1 MKILKIAVSKS
12 LESYAPMQWPTIEL
26 TSKLNGA
33 ELAAIVISSENQL
46 EYHIAKTLQQ
56 KSMLPIPIVQV
67 DLQQPAKEITT
78 AIDQAAQS
86 YERRMVPRFLTD
98 LVDFAQQ
105 RPISFTTPGHHNGRY
120 NEKHPAGVIFNRF
133 FGKNLLY
140 ADTSDTVA
148 ELGDTMTHAGSP
160 LEAEQKTAEVYHAD
174 KAYFCPNG
182 TTGSND
188 ICASAVLRPGDLV
201 LFDRNNHKS
210 LYNGALIMNGA
221 QPVYIPT
228 DRNALGL
235 IGEMDPR
242 FLTEDRL
249 RKEAAKVDPQK
260 AQQKRPFR
268 MAVIQAETYDGVFY
282 NAQWM
287 LKRIGKLCDYVLFD
301 CAWGGFEQFIAMM
314 NPLSPLSQ
322 QLGPEDPGILVTE
335 SLHKQQTGM
344 GSASQI
350 LKKDSHIK
358 GQDRYVDHK
367 HFNNAYLKYVTSS
380 YNYPL
385 YASMT
390 VNPYMAGGQWNY
402 AWWDEI
408 LKRGIEWRKR
418 LIRESKLFRPL
429 VPIKVDGRKWEDI
442 PTDELSKNLNYWKLS
457 TDSFWHGFKHAAREE
472 AIIDPL
478 KLTIVTPGI
487 DVENEKYTDSGIP
500 GAVVAE
506 FLTEHRI
513 LKAKADLNS
522 LLFLLTPG
530 DTTSD
535 LDDLMTALLE
545 FEQLY
550 LSNAPLEKVL
560 PVLANEYSERYQGY
574 TIKQLCDEM
583 HAYYRDHQTFTL
595 QQELFEKDQMQQ
607 YPMTPFD
614 ADLAFRH
621 NHSELCDLEEVEG
634 RIALEGALPYPP
646 GVFIVAPGER
656 WRKVD
661 CDYFKTLVGAMER
674 FDGFVPEIQGVY
686 YQKDENGKIHVQ
698 CEVLKEKPDIK

>member
-1 MKILKIAVSKS
+1 MKILKIAIPKS
-12 LESYAPMQWPTIEL
+12 LENYAPKQWPTTEL
-26 TSKLNGA
+26 NEKLAGA
-33 ELAAIVISSENQL
+33 ELAAIVVSNGNQI
-46 EYHIAKTLQQ
+46 EASIAKAIQTQSRLP
-56 KSMLPIPIVQV
+56 LPIVKVDVQ
-67 DLQQPAKEITT
+67 QSAKKITSEIN
-78 AIDQAAQS
+78 QAAQT
-86 YERRMVPRFLTD
+86 YEQQMVPRFLTD
-98 LVDFAQQ
+98 LINFAQQ
-105 RPISFTTPGHHNGRY
+105 RPVSFTTPGHHNGRY

-133 FGKNLLY
+133 FGDNLLY

-160 LEAEQKTAEVYHAD
+160 LEAEQKTAEIYHAD

-188 ICASAVLRPGDLV
+188 ICASAILRPGDLV

-221 QPVYIPT
+221 KPVYIPT

-235 IGEMDPR
+235 IGEMDPH
-242 FLTEDRL
+242 FLTENQL

-282 NAQWM
+282 NAKWM
-287 LKRIGKLCDYVLFD
+287 LERIGKLCDYVLFD

-314 NPLSPLSQ
+314 EPLSPLSQ
-322 QLGPEDPGILVTE
+322 PLGPDDPGILVTE

-390 VNPYMAGGQWNY
+390 VNPYMAGGQWNH

-418 LIRESKLFRPL
+418 LIRESQLFRLL
-429 VPIKVDGRKWEDI
+429 VPTKIGGRQWEDI
-442 PTDELSKNLNYWKLS
+442 PTDELAANVKDWQLS
-457 TDSFWHGFKHAAREE
+457 TDNLWHGFKHAVADE
-472 AIIDPL
+472 AMIDPM
-478 KLTIVTPGI
+478 KLTVITPGI
-487 DVENEKYTDSGIP
+487 DVENEKYTDNGIP

-530 DTTSD
+530 DTASD
-535 LDDLMTALLE
+535 LDALMTALLE
-545 FEQLY
+545 FERLY
-550 LSNAPLEKVL
+550 LLDAPLEQVL
-560 PVLANEYSERYQGY
+560 PALTEQYAKRYDGY

-583 HAYYRDHQTFTL
+583 HAYYRDHQTFRL
-595 QQELFEKDQMQQ
+595 QQELFEKEQMQRYAMQ
-607 YPMTPFD
+607 PME

-621 NHSELCDLEEVEG
+621 NQSELCDLEKVEG
-634 RIALEGALPYPP
+634 RIAMEGALPYPP

-661 CDYFKTLVGAMER
+661 CNYFQTLVGAMER

-686 YQKDENGKIHVQ
+686 YHKDKNGKIRVE
-698 CEVLKEKPDIK
+698 CEVLKEK

>member
-1 MKILKIAVSKS
+1 MKILKIAAPKS
-12 LESYAPMQWPTIEL
+12 LMQYVPSQWPTTEL
-26 TSKLNGA
+26 AAEINGA
-33 ELAAIVISSENQL
+33 ELAAIVISTENSQEL
-46 EYHIAKTLQQ
+46 ELATNIKQA
-56 KSMLPIPIVQV
+56 SMLDIPVVSV
-67 DLQQPAKEITT
+67 DITKNPT
-78 AIDQAAQS
+78 DISQEIDQAAQE
-86 YERRMVPRFLTD
+86 YEQKMVPRFLTD
-98 LVDFAQQ
+98 LVDFADQ

-120 NEKHPAGVIFNRF
+120 NEKHPAGVVFNRF
-133 FGKNLLY
+133 FGKNMLY

-160 LEAEQKTAEVYHAD
+160 LEAEQKTAEVYNAD

-188 ICASAVLRPGDLV
+188 ICASAILRPDDLV

-221 QPVYIPT
+221 KPVYIPT

-235 IGEMDPR
+235 IGEMDPQ
-242 FLTEDRL
+242 FLTEERL
-249 RKEAAKVDPQK
+249 RAEAAKVDPEK
-260 AQQKRPFR
+260 AKQKRPFR

-287 LKRIGKLCDYVLFD
+287 LERIGKLCDYVLFD
-301 CAWGGFEQFIAMM
+301 CAWGGFEQFITMM
-314 NPLSPLSQ
+314 KPLSPLTQ
-322 QLGPEDPGILVTE
+322 ELGPDDPGILVTE

-358 GQDRYVDHK
+358 GQERYVDHK

-390 VNPYMAGGQWNY
+390 INPYIASGESNLK
-402 AWWDEI
+402 WWDDI
-408 LKRGIEWRKR
+408 LKRGIEWRKE
-418 LIRESKLFRPL
+418 LIRRSQLFKPF
-429 VPIKVDGRKWEDI
+429 VPQEINGRNWEDI
-442 PTDELSKNLNYWKLS
+442 PTEELASNLDYWKLS
-457 TDSFWHGFKHAAREE
+457 SENNWHGFKRVTENE
-472 AIIDPL
+472 TIIDPL
-478 KLTIVTPGI
+478 KLTIMLPGI
-487 DVENEKYTDSGIP
+487 DVENEKYTENGIP

-530 DTTSD
+530 DTDSD
-535 LDDLMTALLE
+535 LDALMTALLE
-545 FEQLY
+545 FEKLY
-550 LSNAPLEKVL
+550 LADAPLEQVL
-560 PVLANEYSERYQGY
+560 PKLASEYAERYQGY
-574 TIKQLCDEM
+574 TIKQLCNEM
-583 HAYYRDHQTFTL
+583 HDYYREHQTFQL
-595 QQELFEKDQMQQ
+595 QQALFEKQNMQDYEMQ
-607 YPMTPFD
+607 PAA

-621 NHSELCDLEEVEG
+621 NESELCDLENVEG
-634 RIALEGALPYPP
+634 RIAMEGALPYPP

-656 WRKVD
+656 WQKVD

-686 YQKDENGKIHVQ
+686 YQKDEHGKIHVQ
-698 CEVLKEKPDIK
+698 CEVLKEK

>member
-1 MKILKIAVSKS
+1 MKILKIAVPKS
-12 LESYAPMQWPTIEL
+12 LENYTPKKWPTIEL
-26 TSKLNGA
+26 DEKLTGA
-33 ELAAIVISSENQL
+33 ELAAIIISSDNQV
-46 EYHIAKTLQQ
+46 EANIAKTIQT
-56 KSMLPIPIVQV
+56 KSMLPIPIVKV
-67 DLQQPAKEITT
+67 DVQRSVEEIKIKIDRVAQTYEQQ
-78 AIDQAAQS
+78 
-86 YERRMVPRFLTD
+86 MVPRFLTD
-98 LVDFAQQ
+98 LVNFAQK
-105 RPISFTTPGHHNGRY
+105 RPVSFTTPGHHNGRY
-120 NEKHPAGVIFNRF
+120 NEKHPAGVVFNRF
-133 FGKNLLY
+133 FGDNLLY

-160 LEAEQKTAEVYHAD
+160 LEAEQKTAKVYHAD

-188 ICASAVLRPGDLV
+188 ICASAILRPGDLV

-221 QPVYIPT
+221 KPVYIPT

-242 FLTEDRL
+242 FLTEDPL
-249 RKEAAKVDPQK
+249 RKEAAKVDSQK
-260 AQQKRPFR
+260 ARQKRPFR

-282 NAQWM
+282 NAKWM
-287 LKRIGKLCDYVLFD
+287 LEKIGKLCDYVLFD
-301 CAWGGFEQFIAMM
+301 CAWGGFEQFITMM
-314 NPLSPLSQ
+314 KPLSPLSQ
-322 QLGPEDPGILVTE
+322 PLGPDDPGILVTE

-358 GQDRYVDHK
+358 GQSRYVDHK

-402 AWWDEI
+402 GWWNEI

-429 VPIKVDGRKWEDI
+429 VPTKINGQKWEDI
-442 PTDELSKNLNYWKLS
+442 PTDELSSNLKYWQLS
-457 TDSFWHGFKHAAREE
+457 PNNPWHGFKYAASGE

-478 KLTIVTPGI
+478 KLTVVTPGI
-487 DVENEKYTDSGIP
+487 DVGDEKYTNSGIP

-530 DTTSD
+530 DTVSD
-535 LDDLMTALLE
+535 LDALMTALLE
-545 FEQLY
+545 FERLY
-550 LSNAPLEKVL
+550 LLDAPLEQVL
-560 PVLANEYSERYQGY
+560 PALVEKYAERYHGY
-574 TIKQLCDEM
+574 TIKRLCDEM
-583 HAYYRDHQTFTL
+583 HAYYREHQTFRL
-595 QQELFEKDQMQQ
+595 QQELFEKNQMQQ
-607 YPMTPFD
+607 YAMLPVD

-621 NHSELCDLEEVEG
+621 NQSELCDLEEVEG
-634 RIALEGALPYPP
+634 RIAMEGALPYPP

-686 YQKDENGKIHVQ
+686 YHKDENGKIHVQ
-698 CEVLKEKPDIK
+698 CEVLKEK

>member
-1 MKILKIAVSKS
+1 MKILKIAAPKSLMQYVSK
-12 LESYAPMQWPTIEL
+12 QWPVVEL
-26 TSKLNGA
+26 ASTLKGA
-33 ELAAIVISSENQL
+33 ELAAMVVSAESEDEMRLATAVQ
-46 EYHIAKTLQQ
+46 A
-56 KSMLPIPIVQV
+56 KSMLDIPVVKV
-67 DLQQPAKEITT
+67 DITQSAVDITREIDAAALQ
-78 AIDQAAQS
+78 
-86 YERRMVPRFLTD
+86 YEKKMVPRFLTD
-98 LVDFAQQ
+98 LVEFADR

-120 NEKHPAGVIFNRF
+120 NENHPAGVVFNRF
-133 FGKNLLY
+133 FGENMLY

-221 QPVYIPT
+221 KPVYIPT

-235 IGEMDPR
+235 IGEMDPQ
-242 FLTEDRL
+242 FLTEERL
-249 RKEAAKVDPQK
+249 RKEAAKVDPDK
-260 AQQKRPFR
+260 AAQKRPFR

-282 NAQWM
+282 NAKWM
-287 LKRIGKLCDYVLFD
+287 LERIGKLCDYVLFD
-301 CAWGGFEQFIAMM
+301 CAWGGFEQFIEMM
-314 NPLSPLSQ
+314 KPLSPLAQ
-322 QLGPEDPGILVTE
+322 DLGPDDPGILVTE

-350 LKKDSHIK
+350 LKKDAHIK
-358 GQDRYVDHK
+358 GQKRYVDHK

-390 VNPYMAGGQWNY
+390 VNPYIASGKSNL
-402 AWWDEI
+402 AWWNDI
-408 LKRGIEWRKR
+408 LKRGIEWRKK
-418 LIRESKLFRPL
+418 LLRESKLFRPL
-429 VPIKVDGRKWEDI
+429 VPQTIDGRNWEEI
-442 PTDELSKNLNYWKLS
+442 PTDELASDLKYWQLS
-457 TDSFWHGFKHAAREE
+457 SESNWHGFKRAVSGE

-478 KLTIVTPGI
+478 KLTVMTPGI
-487 DVENEKYTDSGIP
+487 DVKHEEYTEKGIP

-530 DTTSD
+530 DTPSD
-535 LDDLMTALLE
+535 LDALMTALLE
-545 FEQLY
+545 FERLY
-550 LSNAPLEKVL
+550 LNDASLEQVL
-560 PVLANEYSERYQGY
+560 PKLAQEYADRYQGY
-574 TIKQLCDEM
+574 TIQQLCDEM
-583 HAYYRDHQTFTL
+583 HAYYRAHQTFKL
-595 QQELFEKDQMQQ
+595 QQALFEKPNMQDYEMQ
-607 YPMTPFD
+607 PAD

-621 NHSELCDLEEVEG
+621 NESELCDLEEVEG
-634 RIALEGALPYPP
+634 RIAMEGALPYPP

-656 WRKVD
+656 WQKVD

-686 YQKDENGKIHVQ
+686 YQKDDHGKIHVQ
-698 CEVLKEKPDIK
+698 CEVLKEE